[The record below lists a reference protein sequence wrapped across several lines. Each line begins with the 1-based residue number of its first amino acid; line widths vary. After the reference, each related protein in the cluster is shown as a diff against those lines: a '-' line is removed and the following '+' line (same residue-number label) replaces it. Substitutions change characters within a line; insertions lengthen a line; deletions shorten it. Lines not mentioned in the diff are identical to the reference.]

1 MNAVDIEAVGVE
13 VFTDLLTGN
22 FGWDGLIASAIGKRL
37 CIINEIP
44 AENVIRDRMLNG
56 SISALISVGHLD
68 GNKRRSAVFGTDA
81 DVVFHI
87 RIDHCIAVPD
97 IAVAAGLKHLDC
109 PFKGDV
115 DNGTAVIVI
124 AFKIR
129 VADFILVTLVYLR
142 KFQRVQT
149 LIKHAAKSTRIRLAV
164 LEGGKSLVFIQ
175 HAALK
180 GHDPHTLILFFFR
193 RHRNTSFFCDA
204 SILPYFATFFK
215 ELFVNSGRRNL
226 SFKDFGQRG
235 KGKNQ

>member
-1 MNAVDIEAVGVE
+1 M
-13 VFTDLLTGN
+13 
-22 FGWDGLIASAIGKRL
+22 
-37 CIINEIP
+37 IP
-44 AENVIRDRMLNG
+44 
-56 SISALISVGHLD
+56 
-68 GNKRRSAVFGTDA
+68 
-81 DVVFHI
+81 HI
-87 RIDHCIAVPD
+87 RVGNTVTVQN

-149 LIKHAAKSTRIRLAV
+149 LIKHAAKSTRIGLAV

-226 SFKDFGQRG
+226 SFKISD
-235 KGKNQ
+235 KGGTAKNQWIKTTH